1 MSLINDLRDRG
12 QSLCVAE
19 SLTGGALASAL
30 VDVPGASEVFLGG
43 VVVYTIQAKREVL
56 GVCEED
62 LVHGVVSRE
71 VAMAMA
77 RRARESFCLRLR
89 DLNHRCCRPGPHE
102 GVEPGTVW
110 LGFASK
116 LGIGATRLN
125 LEGDRKAVRAAA
137 VSVALELLASR
148 AGFAR
153 IGERS

>member
-1 MSLINDLRDRG
+1 MLKERKPGVQVIAVEPADSPVLSGG
-12 QSLCVAE
+12 QKGPHPLQ
-19 SLTGGALASAL
+19 GIGAGF
-30 VDVPGASEVFLGG
+30 VPAILDTNVYDEVIA
-43 VVVYTIQAKREVL
+43 VQS
-56 GVCEED
+56 D
-62 LVHGVVSRE
+62 D
-71 VAMAMA
+71 AMAMA
-77 RRARESFCLRLR
+77 RRARELFAS
-89 DLNHRCCRPGPHE
+89 DYAISTTGVAGPGPHE